1 MTTLGAYNL
10 NVHFEDEFLHS
21 YCVCTLSLNESLL
34 CYYVSAGNLK
44 MIIATSVLIF
54 MLVHRSV
61 VCDELY
67 PISQVQDLL
76 QNQPEWTSDDL
87 IEPLEGKLFDEPF
100 LASNLLQN
108 DPDTDDLK
116 WMKTNIVDKYG
127 FKKDP
132 KKDIWVF
139 QPNFAGKIGTPDF
152 EKDAKRIKEFFER
165 NNDWEAMKKKFRT
178 PTSCLQL
185 LYITA
190 ARYLYV
196 THVLYVLSA
205 KTLKP
210 CVRTA
215 AKKIE
220 IMIPDS
226 VCFPEP
232 YGSASCTSDYDVG
245 LVGKDAGTLTEKF
258 NNFFQDVKEFGKP
271 SEIVFDTN
279 VYAFTL
285 EYAMPFLFAKLPS
298 EFATG
303 VENKEKTLKYK
314 MQELASAYFKVYKY
328 NVKYFNTMVD
338 GAISSMKGAP
348 KSKVFLEKWLDT
360 FKSLNAL
367 VPFRLEDVKGKG
379 KTPRQVHNDEYQAL
393 VKGMSLKGGYES
405 QLLDELAKAL
415 IYAAEAY
422 HTRGAIRHVVGGT
435 QMKVI
440 DISKSLSLMDLW
452 VSMIENWGESNKEF
466 SHCLTAPLE
475 VCFLKMSKY
484 LWRTFNAMNLIRP
497 KIKQNLRPGLVHFG
511 GAYSDP
517 EYAMKMWL
525 DYKRQGKTAI
535 PKQQNHVMQ
544 FLRQFK
550 CDEAQ
555 IGQPISSTCMEKMN
569 KAVNAYNMKLA
580 EQWTDKPAPPPW
592 KY

>member
-1 MTTLGAYNL
+1 
-10 NVHFEDEFLHS
+10 
-21 YCVCTLSLNESLL
+21 
-34 CYYVSAGNLK
+34 
-44 MIIATSVLIF
+44 

-466 SHCLTAPLE
+466 SHCLKAPLE